1 MENRVYYHADDF
13 GVSMKQTAIMV
24 DCNENG
30 VLNSVSIIPNTGHCE
45 ECFAEIDSKVKNGE
59 IRCVVH
65 LNFIEGSS
73 LAPAESVPHLLNE
86 KGMLGCSFVSVL
98 KMNYSSKREMFKQ
111 ELKREIEAQI
121 ARVVSLTGTKKI
133 NIDSHQHFHMIPIVW
148 EAIMEVVNE
157 QGYEIEYLR
166 ISLDPLSILV
176 STPSVWRYLKPMN
189 LIKWLLL
196 GFLCPG
202 KKKLQETGAK
212 IPVFFGLFFT
222 CEMKWDVV
230 QILLPKYQAYA
241 EKRNRDL
248 ELMFHP
254 GAVVDEAELLD
265 ASNLE
270 LKEFYAS
277 SNREDEKRTLMT
289 LKS

>member
-1 MENRVYYHADDF
+1 MDTQVFYHADDY
-13 GVSMKQTAIMV
+13 GVSEKQSSIII
-24 DCNENG
+24 DCFENG
-30 VLNSVSIIPNTGHCE
+30 VLNSISVMPNTDRCDS
-45 ECFAEIDSKVKNGE
+45 CFDMIQDKVASGKM
-59 IRCVVH
+59 RCVVH
-65 LNFIEGSS
+65 LNFIEGKS
-73 LAPAESVPHLLNE
+73 LAPVEEIPHLLND

-98 KMNYSSKREMFKQ
+98 KMNYSTKRKMYQE
-111 ELKREIEAQI
+111 ELKKEIAAQI
-121 ARVVSLTGTKKI
+121 AKVVGLTGTKKI
-133 NIDSHQHFHMIPIVW
+133 NVDSHQHFHMIPIVW
-148 EAIMEVVNE
+148 EAIMEVVKE
-157 QGYEIEYLR
+157 QGYELEYLR
-166 ISLDPLSILV
+166 ISLDPLSILL
-176 STPSVWRYLKPMN
+176 STPSVWKHLKPVNM
-189 LIKWLLL
+189 IKWLLL

-202 KKKLQETGAK
+202 KKVLRKTGAK

-230 QILLPKYQAYA
+230 KVLLPKYKAYA
-241 EKRNRDL
+241 KKQDRDL

-265 ASNLE
+265 ASNIE

>member
-1 MENRVYYHADDF
+1 MGNRVFYHADDF
-13 GVSMKQTAIMV
+13 GVSMRQTAIMV

-30 VLNSVSIIPNTGHCE
+30 VLNSVSVMPNTGRCE
-45 ECFAEIDSKVKNGE
+45 ECFAEIDSKVKSGE
-59 IRCVVH
+59 MRCVVH
-65 LNFIEGSS
+65 LNFIEGPS
-73 LAPAESVPHLLNE
+73 LAPVEAVPHLLNE

-148 EAIMEVVNE
+148 KAIMEVVSE

-166 ISLDPLSILV
+166 ISLDPLSILL
-176 STPSVWRYLKPMN
+176 STPSVWKYLKPVN

-230 QILLPKYQAYA
+230 HVLLPKYQAYA
-241 EKRNRDL
+241 KKRNRDL

-289 LKS
+289 LK